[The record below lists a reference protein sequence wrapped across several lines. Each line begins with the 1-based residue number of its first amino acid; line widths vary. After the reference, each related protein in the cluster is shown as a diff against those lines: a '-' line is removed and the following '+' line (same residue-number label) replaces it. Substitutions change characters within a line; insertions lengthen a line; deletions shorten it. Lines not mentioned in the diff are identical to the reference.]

1 MTPFRCQ
8 GDFAYRTNPDNTVD
22 LICLYCYVVLIKTND
37 PKALSDAEMS
47 HVCESK
53 RRMQVKIA

>member
-1 MTPFRCQ
+1 LFW
-8 GDFAYRTNPDNTVD
+8 
-22 LICLYCYVVLIKTND
+22 IKTND